1 MAPGFSQ
8 AHPELP
14 LTIAYDMR
22 NVLAH
27 GYHQVDLGIV
37 WKTIV
42 GELPGLRDL
51 VCAAINGL

>member
-1 MAPGFSQ
+1 
-8 AHPELP
+8 LP
-14 LTIAYDMR
+14 LTFAYDMR